1 MKAEQC
7 GVYSLDLPP
16 RARTV
21 PPEVRRV
28 LAGYQDKMAGYL
40 FRISRLD
47 GLDGLAS
54 DHTLPRRFLTYMQK
68 VMELCDDSNRYFV
81 HYLRRS
87 GRSIQCRPG
96 CAHCCRNMP
105 AGTSLAEFLYFYHG
119 MHQSG
124 VFSRLFRR
132 CLEAEECLAQLF
144 LQCQGKE
151 KASPATPSTSACPE
165 EILALYQDSG
175 QPCRFSQGDLC
186 QLYPFRPFVC
196 RMHFSLTPSY
206 WCDPEHFQFP
216 HAVIVNL
223 EPGACVYDA
232 LDRIEQRLRIKI
244 SGILAGGLLELTVN
258 VMQFAP
264 IHWSS

>member
-7 GVYSLDLPP
+7 GVYSLDLPL

-28 LAGYQDKMAGYL
+28 LVGYQDKMAGFL

-54 DHTLPRRFLTYMQK
+54 DHTLPRRFLAYMQK
-68 VMELCDDSNRYFV
+68 VMELSDDYNRYFV
-81 HYLRRS
+81 HNLR
-87 GRSIQCRPG
+87 
-96 CAHCCRNMP
+96 RNMP
-105 AGTSLAEFLYFYHG
+105 AGTSLVELLYFYHG

-124 VFSRLFRR
+124 FFSRLFRR
-132 CLEAEECLAQLF
+132 CLEAEEWLAQLF

-151 KASPATPSTSACPE
+151 KASLATPSASACPE

-186 QLYPFRPFVC
+186 QLYPFRPLAC

-206 WCDPEHFQFP
+206 WCDPGHFQFP
-216 HAVIVNL
+216 HAMIVNL

-232 LDRIEQRLRIKI
+232 LDRIEQRLRLKI
-244 SGILAGGLLELTVN
+244 SGILAGGILELTIN
-258 VMQFAP
+258 VMQFEP
-264 IHWSS
+264 IHWRS